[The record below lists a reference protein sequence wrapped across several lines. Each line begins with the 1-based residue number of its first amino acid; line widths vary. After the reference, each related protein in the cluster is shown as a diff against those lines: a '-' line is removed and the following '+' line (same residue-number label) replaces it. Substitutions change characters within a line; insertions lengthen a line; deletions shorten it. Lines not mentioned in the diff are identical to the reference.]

1 MPEVHFHIF
10 YLIGEKM
17 LIIEKVIMQ
26 KKNLAVIFSLM
37 QFMNLTIY
45 YGYSV
50 MVKLKIFIQPTL
62 KT

>member
-1 MPEVHFHIF
+1 
-10 YLIGEKM
+10 M
-17 LIIEKVIMQ
+17 LIIEKGYNAK
-26 KKNLAVIFSLM
+26 KKNLAVIFSLI

-62 KT
+62 KTWK